1 VRVRLAALA
10 LVAMLAGCG
19 GSDNGSES
27 ARHLDPRSD
36 AVVAL
41 DLDYDGGNW
50 QQIKRLY
57 ERSVAASGSED
68 RGFPDTSDALLEG
81 LAGEAGLSF
90 DGDVRPLLGG
100 TLNIGVRVEPA
111 PASDASRSC
120 ARTAPTPEPLLRER
134 LGRSCRSSRTT

>member
-1 VRVRLAALA
+1 VRRSVVLLACL
-10 LVAMLAGCG
+10 LVAACGAGEPAG
-19 GSDNGSES
+19 DEA

-36 AVVAL
+36 AVVAI

-68 RGFPDTSDALLEG
+68 RGFPDTFDALLEE